1 MVWGCEHLERKSGR
15 GVGGPAAFAGAE
27 TDVEPSQL
35 GLLFG
40 KGVTVAYQQPT
51 FLRASAIPGTGSEDG
66 RTPRPCVYSHS

>member
-1 MVWGCEHLERKSGR
+1 MSILKGNLD
-15 GVGGPAAFAGAE
+15 GAWE
-27 TDVEPSQL
+27 GLLPLLGLRQTVEPSQL